1 MSSFLEKL
9 LSNFTIYGNNIAFC
23 INDVNYTYSVLG
35 SRVAAIQ
42 QKLEEFTNEQYISVI
57 TRNSIDTYAA
67 IFAIWLSGKTS
78 VPLRANTPADR
89 ISYIINQVGIKV
101 ILDASTNPLLIEN
114 TTTIHTQSLT
124 SKVNPRITPIEGE
137 ADIYLLFTSGS
148 TGLPK
153 GVRISRNNLDSY
165 LNTILKLDYQLTV
178 DDRCLQV
185 YDLTFD
191 GSIQS
196 YLFPLLFG
204 ASVYTIPQDEIKY
217 LAVTKA
223 LQEHQITFLKMT
235 PSVLYYLMPYLDRI
249 KFPSVRWSIFGG
261 EALQVSLVEKWQ
273 NCVPNAEIQNVYGPT
288 ETTVNCSMYR
298 WKRDGLNKERNG
310 ILSMG
315 PVYQG
320 TLGLVFGDEGIV
332 VKNGEIGELCI
343 SGPQVTKGYW
353 GNETAN
359 KSAFFE
365 YSVDGIIRR
374 FYRTG
379 DRVINDNEGD
389 LLFIGRNDSQVQING
404 YRVEPG
410 ELEYHATRYTNAR
423 CMVLVCL
430 DDKIGQH
437 LCLFVEAG
445 QFSSEEI
452 ILYLRSKI
460 PDYMLPYKVIF
471 VDRIPLLSSGKADL
485 QKLLTLI

>member
-1 MSSFLEKL
+1 MSFFLEKL
-9 LSNFTIYGNNIAFC
+9 LSNFTTFGNHTAFH
-23 INDVNYTYSVLG
+23 IEDESYTYAGLG
-35 SRVAAIQ
+35 LRVAAIQ
-42 QKLEEFTNEQYISVI
+42 QKIAESADEQYIGVI
-57 TRNSIDTYAA
+57 TRNSVDTYAA

-89 ISYIINQVGIKV
+89 ILNIVNQVGIKL
-101 ILDASTNPLLIEN
+101 IFDASTNPLMIEN
-114 TTTIHTQSLT
+114 TTTVNTQTLT
-124 SKVNPRITPIEGE
+124 STQNSRIIPVDGE
-137 ADIYLLFTSGS
+137 TDIYLLFTSGS
-148 TGLPK
+148 TGFPK

-165 LNTILKLDYQLTV
+165 LDTISKLGYQLNTN
-178 DDRCLQV
+178 DRCLQV

-191 GSIQS
+191 GSVQS

-217 LAVTKA
+217 LAITKA
-223 LQEHQITFLKMT
+223 VKEHQITFLKMT
-235 PSVLYYLMPYLDRI
+235 PSVLYYLMPYFDRI

-261 EALQVSLVEKWQ
+261 EALTIPQVEKWQ

-310 ILSMG
+310 ILSIG
-315 PVYQG
+315 TIYQG
-320 TLGLVFGDEGIV
+320 TLGLVFSEGIE
-332 VKNGEIGELCI
+332 VKNSEAGELCI

-353 GNETAN
+353 NNETAN
-359 KSAFFE
+359 RNEFFDFI
-365 YSVDGIIRR
+365 VDGIVRR

-379 DRVINDNEGD
+379 DTVIKDDDGD

-410 ELEYHATRYTNAR
+410 ELEYHASQFTNVR
-423 CMVLVCL
+423 CITLVHH
-430 DDKIGQH
+430 DDLKGQH
-437 LCLFVEAG
+437 LYLFVESG

-452 ILYLRSKI
+452 IQYLKSKI
-460 PDYMLPYKVIF
+460 PDYMLPHKVMV
-471 VDRIPLLSSGKADL
+471 VDRIPLLSSGKADR